1 MADNKLRGLDP
12 AILKQYEGALRY
24 LTPED
29 LRELGYDDFNK
40 FRTDLREAIL
50 EFERSPYPP
59 ARGAAPAPTQPRPPL
74 FPAPEPSP
82 MSAMEEERANAALRA
97 IPRVEPPSPPT
108 EADLFRSMGARPQ
121 RLTFPMLAA
130 QQVEEATMAGPPQVG
145 ETTRLP
151 VGQQVDPFGAVRQ
164 YLGAPGSAGSG
175 VAIPPPAR
183 FTPPTKPADIDPE
196 QMRKKLLEG
205 MPEERKAGETYKSD
219 PYMTMLQTGL
229 RILAAKPELG
239 QGPIAQI
246 AGPVATGVE
255 QFQAEKEKERI
266 SQREEAKEAREESY
280 RRFGAQRDVTSKILD
295 VGEAA
300 KARDLQF
307 QNLRLLQEKGASED
321 ALKRAELGTKNS
333 DLQLRRAE
341 VELKMLVEQ
350 GKLPP
355 REAFDIT
362 QRLEREAIALERI
375 PEGERTPEQTAQLE
389 SLRRMQAAVQR
400 ATGAYITSEGRR
412 DTAGARASQQYL
424 DTIRKR
430 MADIEKAD
438 PFNFRNNPDHQRL
451 QAEFYRL
458 GGLDAEPDASRIPA
472 RPSR

>member
-1 MADNKLRGLDP
+1 MSSQ
-12 AILKQYEGALRY
+12 ILKQYEGALPY
-24 LTPED
+24 LSRD
-29 LRELGYDDFNK
+29 DIRELGYEDINR

-50 EFERSPYPP
+50 EVERSPYP
-59 ARGAAPAPTQPRPPL
+59 APRAVAPTPAQPRPPL
-74 FPAPEPSP
+74 FPEPAPAP
-82 MSAMEEERANAALRA
+82 MSAVEEERVGSAMRA
-97 IPRVEPPSPPT
+97 VPRVEPPPPPT
-108 EADLFRSMGARPQ
+108 EADLFRSMGARPP
-121 RLTFPMLAA
+121 RLTPSMLAS
-130 QQVEEATMAGPPQVG
+130 QQAEEATMAGPPQVG

-164 YLGAPGSAGSG
+164 YLGAPGASGGAGGG
-175 VAIPPPAR
+175 VAIPPPVR

-205 MPEERKAGETYKSD
+205 MPEERAAGETYTAN

-239 QGPIAQI
+239 RSGLNIIAEPL
-246 AGPVATGVE
+246 AKGVE
-255 QFQAEKEKERI
+255 QYAGEKEKERI
-266 SQREEAKEAREESY
+266 SKREEAKEAREESY
-280 RRFGAQRDVTSKILD
+280 RRFGAQRDITSKILD

-300 KARDLQF
+300 KARDLNY
-307 QNLRLLQEKGASED
+307 QNLRLLQEKGVSED
-321 ALKRAELGTKNS
+321 ALKRAELGARNS
-333 DLQLRRAE
+333 ELQLRRAE
-341 VELKMLVEQ
+341 VELKMLAEQ

-375 PEGERTPEQTAQLE
+375 PEAERTPEQSAQLE

-438 PFNFRNNPDHQRL
+438 PFNFRSNPDHQRL